1 MRLNKNQEKA
11 LDIATTLLAQ
21 VLDQGYDDEEYGFA
35 CDVLCEMKRKSRE
48 SKQRERIERMLK
60 KLKKNRE

>member
-48 SKQRERIERMLK
+48 SKQRERMLK
-60 KLKKNRE
+60 KMKKNRE